1 MVYFEN
7 FKMASTVDKV
17 LPTLCPSG
25 LPSYITKKDVV
36 GSVLKWRRRMMDTPS
51 RIAVHVNQCGVFI
64 MLFILQATRN
74 FNIYKSALDLI
85 RHGGFLDWFDIWKA
99 LKECGVNTVLYCLDE
114 EEYRIRNDNP
124 FNSDVNKPHY
134 GVLLHK
140 GHYSMIPPGC
150 VENCL
155 PVQTDLF
162 ESLINLEGIIRF
174 FENNYYPDFDV
185 SIILNK
191 LGKIYNSEYE
201 KIVSSIV

>member
-1 MVYFEN
+1 
-7 FKMASTVDKV
+7 MASTVDKV

-36 GSVLKWRRRMMDTPS
+36 GSVLERRRRMRGTPS